1 VCQFS
6 PVCMGAVGK
15 RRAGGLWDV
24 RSKQVT
30 LTRRVDW
37 RLVADRFLG
46 PDYLFPLTL
55 WLVVDRGSPSWG
67 GLLVVAGLSLITLG
81 IPKIAYRVLRNQG
94 TLSEA
99 GLRTRPGRLNPWV
112 IGPLVACLVLP
123 LLMLLLFFPDRGI
136 LVFYAALLAMVLVA
150 FGLMFRLKVS
160 GHAMASAA
168 FVVVAFF
175 YTNGWGWVFLPLMLI
190 ICASRVVLGAHT
202 VREVLVGAL
211 VGLTVPTVI
220 FWLLL

>member
-1 VCQFS
+1 VETACTGQI
-6 PVCMGAVGK
+6 
-15 RRAGGLWDV
+15 GGLWGV
-24 RSKQVT
+24 RTKPDT

-37 RLVADRFLG
+37 RLAADRFLG

-55 WLVVDRGSPSWG
+55 WLVVDRGSFSWR
-67 GLLVVAGLSLITLG
+67 GLLLVAGLSLITLG

-99 GLRTRPGRLNPWV
+99 GLKTRSGRLDPWV
-112 IGPLVACLVLP
+112 IGPLVICLVLP
-123 LLMLLLFFPDRGI
+123 ILMLFLFFPDRGI
-136 LVFYAALLAMVLVA
+136 LVFYVALLAMVLVA

-175 YTNGWGWVFLPLMLI
+175 YTNGWGWVLLPLMLI
-190 ICASRVVLGAHT
+190 ICVSRVVLGAHT
-202 VREVLVGAL
+202 VLEVLVGAL
-211 VGLTVPTVI
+211 VGLAVPSLV
-220 FWLLL
+220 FGVFS

>member
-1 VCQFS
+1 MCQFS

-55 WLVVDRGSPSWG
+55 WLVV
-67 GLLVVAGLSLITLG
+67 
-81 IPKIAYRVLRNQG
+81 
-94 TLSEA
+94 
-99 GLRTRPGRLNPWV
+99 
-112 IGPLVACLVLP
+112 P